1 MTELPPDNQP
11 DDAMADVPE
20 QPSSEGRKMMRRMT
34 GVDESWRQ
42 ALVVPALSILLA
54 LIVGAVIIMVTDVD
68 AWRLMREDPVA
79 ALGEMLEGVWVAYR
93 ALFLGAFGSV
103 RAISETLFTATP
115 LILAGLAVAVGFQ
128 TGLFNIGA
136 RGQMFMGGLAAVWVG
151 LHVEL
156 PAVLHVSLAILAAI
170 VVGGIWGGITGLLK
184 ARTGAHEVIT
194 TIMLNFVAAFF
205 VLWAL
210 KTPAFQEEGSNL
222 PQSAPLPESVRLP
235 AIFGEQYRVNIGLLI
250 AIAAVFFVYWL
261 MYRSTLGFEFRATGF
276 SPTASVYAG
285 MNVSFL
291 LTAVMFVS
299 GALAGVAGSTMTQGL
314 PPYTVTSNFAGTIGF
329 DAIALA
335 LLGRSHP
342 FGVLWAG
349 LLFGALIA
357 GGRSMQAAAGVSV
370 DLVIVMQALIIV
382 FIAAPELVRT
392 IFRLKKAKAEPA
404 QLTKGWGG

>member
-1 MTELPPDNQP
+1 MAEPPSESHPEDPNRKQGEESSTETQRTL
-11 DDAMADVPE
+11 
-20 QPSSEGRKMMRRMT
+20 RRMT
-34 GVDESWRQ
+34 GVDESWWRG
-42 ALVVPALSILLA
+42 LVVPGLSVLLA
-54 LIVGAVIIMVTDVD
+54 LIVGGIIIMVTDVD
-68 AWRLMREDPVA
+68 AWRVMGENPVA
-79 ALGEMLEGVWVAYR
+79 AIGEMLNDVWVAYR
-93 ALFLGAFGSV
+93 ALFMGAFGSV

-115 LILAGLAVAVGFQ
+115 LVLAGLAVAVGFQ

-151 LHVEL
+151 LHVDL
-156 PAVLHVSLAILAAI
+156 PAILHITLAILAAI
-170 VVGGIWGGITGLLK
+170 VAGGIWGGITGLLK

-210 KTPAFQEEGSNL
+210 KTPAFQAEGSNL
-222 PQSAPLPESVRLP
+222 PQSAPLPETVRLP
-235 AIFGEQYRVNIGLLI
+235 PIFGEQYRVNIGLVI
-250 AIAAVFFVYWL
+250 AVAAVFFVYWL

-276 SPTASVYAG
+276 SPSASVYAG
-285 MNVSFL
+285 MSVSFL
-291 LTAVMFVS
+291 LTAVMFIS
-299 GALAGVAGSTMTQGL
+299 GGLAGVAGATMTQGL

-342 FGVLWAG
+342 FGVAWAG

-357 GGRSMQAAAGVSV
+357 GGRSMQAVAGVSV

-382 FIAAPELVRT
+382 FIAAPELVRA
-392 IFRLKKAKAEPA
+392 IFRLKKADTEPT
-404 QLTKGWGG
+404 QLTKGWGA

>member
-1 MTELPPDNQP
+1 MAEPPSESHPEDPNRKQGEESSTETQRTL
-11 DDAMADVPE
+11 
-20 QPSSEGRKMMRRMT
+20 RRMT
-34 GVDESWRQ
+34 GVDESWWRG
-42 ALVVPALSILLA
+42 LVVPGLSVLLA
-54 LIVGAVIIMVTDVD
+54 LIVGGIIIMVTDVD
-68 AWRLMREDPVA
+68 AWRVMGENPVA
-79 ALGEMLEGVWVAYR
+79 AIGEMLNDVWVAYR
-93 ALFLGAFGSV
+93 ALFMGAFGSV

-115 LILAGLAVAVGFQ
+115 LVLAGLAVAIGFQ

-151 LHVEL
+151 LHVDL
-156 PAVLHVSLAILAAI
+156 PAVLHITLAILAAI
-170 VVGGIWGGITGLLK
+170 VAGGIWGGITGLLK

-210 KTPAFQEEGSNL
+210 KTPAFQAEGSNL
-222 PQSAPLPESVRLP
+222 PQSAPLPETVRLP
-235 AIFGEQYRVNIGLLI
+235 PIFGEQYRVNIGLII
-250 AIAAVFFVYWL
+250 ALAAVLFVYWL
-261 MYRSTLGFEFRATGF
+261 MYRSTLGFEFRATGY
-276 SPTASVYAG
+276 SPSASVYAG

-291 LTAVMFVS
+291 LTAVMFIS
-299 GALAGVAGSTMTQGL
+299 GGLAGVAGATMTQGL

-342 FGVLWAG
+342 FGVAWAG

-357 GGRSMQAAAGVSV
+357 GGRSMQAVAGVTV

-382 FIAAPELVRT
+382 FIAAPELVRA
-392 IFRLKKAKAEPA
+392 IFRLKKADTEPT
-404 QLTKGWGG
+404 QLTKGWGA

>member
-1 MTELPPDNQP
+1 MAEPPSESHPEDPNRQQGEESSTETQRTL
-11 DDAMADVPE
+11 
-20 QPSSEGRKMMRRMT
+20 RRMT
-34 GVDESWRQ
+34 GVDESWWRG
-42 ALVVPALSILLA
+42 LVVPGLSVLLA
-54 LIVGAVIIMVTDVD
+54 LIVGGIIIMVTDVD
-68 AWRLMREDPVA
+68 AWRVMGENPVA
-79 ALGEMLEGVWVAYR
+79 AIGEMLNDVWVAYR
-93 ALFLGAFGSV
+93 ALFMGAFGSV

-115 LILAGLAVAVGFQ
+115 LVLAGLAVAVGFQ

-151 LHVEL
+151 LHVDL
-156 PAVLHVSLAILAAI
+156 PAILHITLAILAAI
-170 VVGGIWGGITGLLK
+170 VAGGIWGGITGLLK

-210 KTPAFQEEGSNL
+210 KTPAFQAEGSNL
-222 PQSAPLPESVRLP
+222 PQSAPLPETVRLP
-235 AIFGEQYRVNIGLLI
+235 PIFGEQYRVNIGLVI
-250 AIAAVFFVYWL
+250 AVAAVFFVYWL

-276 SPTASVYAG
+276 SPSASVYAG
-285 MNVSFL
+285 MSVSFL
-291 LTAVMFVS
+291 LTAVMFIS
-299 GALAGVAGSTMTQGL
+299 GGLAGVAGATMTQGL

-342 FGVLWAG
+342 FGVAWAG

-357 GGRSMQAAAGVSV
+357 GGRSMQAVAGVSV

-382 FIAAPELVRT
+382 FIAAPELVRA
-392 IFRLKKAKAEPA
+392 IFRLKKADTEPT
-404 QLTKGWGG
+404 QLTKGWGA

>member
-1 MTELPPDNQP
+1 MTDLPPDERLAEAEEERATEP
-11 DDAMADVPE
+11 DETHGVL
-20 QPSSEGRKMMRRMT
+20 RRVT
-34 GVDESWRQ
+34 GVDEGWGR
-42 ALVVPALSILLA
+42 ALVVPTLSLLLA
-54 LIVGAVIIMVTDVD
+54 LVVGALIIMVTDVD
-68 AWRLMREDPVA
+68 AWRLMGEDPGA

-93 ALFLGAFGSV
+93 ELFIGAFGSV

-115 LILAGLAVAVGFQ
+115 LILAGLAVAIGFQ

-151 LHVEL
+151 LHVDL
-156 PAVLHVSLAILAAI
+156 PAFLHITLAIVAAI
-170 VVGGIWGGITGLLK
+170 IGGGIWGGITGLLK

-210 KTPAFQEEGSNL
+210 KTSVFQAEGSNL
-222 PQSAPLPESVRLP
+222 PQSAPLPESVRLSP
-235 AIFGEQYRVNIGLLI
+235 IFGDQFRVNIGLLI
-250 AIAAVFFVYWL
+250 AIAAVLFVYWL
-261 MYRSTLGFEFRATGF
+261 MYRSTLGFEFRATGM
-276 SPTASVYAG
+276 SPGASTYAG

-291 LTAVMFVS
+291 LTAVMFIS
-299 GALAGVAGSTMTQGL
+299 GGLAGIAGSMMTLGL

-342 FGVLWAG
+342 FGVLWSG

-357 GGRSMQAAAGVSV
+357 GGRTMQAAAGVSV
-370 DLVIVMQALIIV
+370 DLVIVMQALIII
-382 FIAAPELVRT
+382 FIAAPELVRA
-392 IFRLKKAKAEPA
+392 IFRLKKADTEPT
-404 QLTKGWGG
+404 QLTKGWGT